1 MLRKIYCW
9 LCYISSGFLSQDR
22 YSGKIVKPHIFLE
35 QVNLGNVN
43 AVEIGKLYVYA
54 ELDKPIGMIFKVKYL
69 RTSAYSVHDRKE
81 MEKLRISNK
90 MKVLEGI

>member
-9 LCYISSGFLSQDR
+9 LCYISSGFLNQNR
-22 YSGKIVKPHIFLE
+22 YSGKIVEPHIFLE

-43 AVEIGKLYVYA
+43 VVEIGKLYAYA
-54 ELDKPIGMIFKVKYL
+54 ELDKPIGMIFKARYL
-69 RTSAYSVHDRKE
+69 RTAAYPVRDKKE